1 MKQKRM
7 ALVPVTAELLSE
19 MDAIEV
25 MGGNVDLPVTT
36 YAKTEECTIYSKCTM
51 NSSCNTYCSG
61 ANCIAECF
69 KEG

>member
-1 MKQKRM
+1 MKQNRM

-36 YAKTEECTIYSKCTM
+36 YAKTEECTIYSKM
-51 NSSCNTYCSG
+51 HNELRLQH
-61 ANCIAECF
+61 ILQRR
-69 KEG
+69 